1 MLTKSE
7 LQELLSYEA
16 QSPVLSIYLN
26 TDPAMGNA
34 EAYKLRLRNML
45 KEVDLPDDV
54 EAVETYVEHEHDWS
68 GRSLALFSCE
78 EEEFFRAY
86 SLAIP
91 TRDRMRIGNSPHVK
105 PLADLVDNYGGYA
118 VALVD
123 KQGARLFYYH
133 MGELVEQ
140 EGVMGEAVRHTKRGG
155 ASQFPGRRGGVAGQ
169 TNYADEVAERNMKD
183 AADFAAQFFGEHHV
197 RRIILGG
204 TDDNVSSFRGHLPK
218 TWQSLIVGSFPMSMT
233 ATTNEVSER
242 ALEIIQEQ
250 DRQYEKETVEAI
262 ITAAAKGGEGA
273 VGLEDTLAAV
283 KEGRVMDLVVRDG
296 FRAEGYLCS
305 GCGYL
310 TTQAQEAC
318 PYCGSAF
325 KKINDVVD
333 MAVTEVMKSGGEV
346 LVVHDLPALEE
357 AGSIGARLRY

>member
-7 LQELLSYEA
+7 LQELLSYQA

-26 TDPAMGNA
+26 TDPALGNA

-45 KEVDLPDDV
+45 KEVGLPDDV
-54 EAVETYVEHEHDWS
+54 EAVESFVEHEHDWS
-68 GRSLALFSCE
+68 GRSLAIFSCAE
-78 EEEFFRAY
+78 QDFFRAY

-91 TRDRMRIGNSPHVK
+91 TRDRMRIGNTPHVK

-140 EGVMGEAVRHTKRGG
+140 DGVVGETVRHTKRGG
-155 ASQFPGRRGGVAGQ
+155 ASQFPGRRGGMAGQ
-169 TNYADEVAERNMKD
+169 TNYAEEVAVRNMKES
-183 AADFAAQFFGEHHV
+183 ADFAAEFFAENHV
-197 RRIILGG
+197 RRVILAGS
-204 TDDNVSSFRGHLPK
+204 DDNVSNFRSHLPK
-218 TWQSLIVGSFPMSMT
+218 TWQSLIVGSFPMAMT
-233 ATTNEVSER
+233 ATTNEISER
-242 ALEIIQEQ
+242 AQELIQEQ
-250 DRQYEKETVEAI
+250 DRRREKETVQAI
-262 ITAAAKGGEGA
+262 VTAAAKGREGA
-273 VGLEDTLAAV
+273 VGLEDTLSAL
-283 KEGRVMDLVVRDG
+283 KEGRVMELVVEDG
-296 FRAEGYLCS
+296 FRAPGYLCT

-310 TTQAQEAC
+310 TTQEQDGC
-318 PYCGSAF
+318 PYCGSEF

-333 MAVTEVMKSGGEV
+333 MAVTEVMKSGGDV
-346 LVVHDLPALEE
+346 LIVHNLPELAE